1 MGNIMELRK
10 EWRHLMSQQMKGE
23 PRDFTKL
30 REIAKDI
37 DGIDCTGTDQEL
49 MESVMAYF
57 YNMIKDEL

>member
-1 MGNIMELRK
+1 
-10 EWRHLMSQQMKGE
+10 MSQQMKGE